1 MILQGGVVLKF
12 DLNILDILNLPVR
25 ILSAL
30 ALASGFLLLLPVNF
44 LNELHLISFINK
56 YGFIIGLV
64 FIISLAILVVTL
76 IIQIFNFISNKR
88 KLKLFYKTAE
98 KRLRKLSPYE
108 ICIVLSLFEN
118 KNYTN
123 LLPIN
128 DGAVNKIERELI
140 IGKLTNQYMVSNP
153 NTAKFPYLL
162 QPWVVNE
169 LEDKPD
175 LFTYFEKTAKTFIED
190 DNNKELIYSTFF
202 AKDDY
207 YF

>member
-1 MILQGGVVLKF
+1 M
-12 DLNILDILNLPVR
+12 N
-25 ILSAL
+25 
-30 ALASGFLLLLPVNF
+30 
-44 LNELHLISFINK
+44 SFINK

-64 FIISLAILVVTL
+64 FIVSLAILIVTL

-108 ICIVLSLFEN
+108 ICIVLILFEN
-118 KNYTN
+118 KNHTN

-128 DGAVNKIERELI
+128 DGAVNRIENEMI
-140 IGKLTNQYMVSNP
+140 VGKLTNQYMVSNP
-153 NTAKFPYLL
+153 NTAKIPYLL

-169 LEDKPD
+169 LEGNSD
-175 LFTYFEKTAKTFIED
+175 LFTYFENTAEAFIED
-190 DNNKELIYSTFF
+190 DNNKELIYKNFF

>member
-1 MILQGGVVLKF
+1 MKF

-30 ALASGFLLLLPVNF
+30 ALASGFLLLFPAKF
-44 LNELHLISFINK
+44 LNELHLNSFINK

-64 FIISLAILVVTL
+64 FIVSLAILIVTL

-108 ICIVLSLFEN
+108 ICIVLILFEN
-118 KNYTN
+118 KNHTN

-128 DGAVNKIERELI
+128 DGAVNRIENEMI
-140 IGKLTNQYMVSNP
+140 VGKLTNQYMVSNP
-153 NTAKFPYLL
+153 NTAKIPYLL

-169 LEDKPD
+169 LEGNSD
-175 LFTYFEKTAKTFIED
+175 LFTYFENTAEAFIED
-190 DNNKELIYSTFF
+190 DNNKELIYKNFF

>member
-1 MILQGGVVLKF
+1 MKF

-30 ALASGFLLLLPVNF
+30 ALASGFLLLLPANF
-44 LNELHLISFINK
+44 LNVLHLISFINK

-64 FIISLAILVVTL
+64 FIVSLAILIVTL

-88 KLKLFYKTAE
+88 KLNLFYKTAE
-98 KRLRKLSPYE
+98 KRLRKLNPYE

-128 DGAVNKIERELI
+128 DGAVNKIESELI

-153 NTAKFPYLL
+153 NTAKFPYML

-169 LEDKPD
+169 LEDKPA
-175 LFTYFEKTAKTFIED
+175 LFTYFENTAKTFMED

-202 AKDDY
+202 DKDDY